1 MSGTLRFG
9 FKKRYSKKKNKP
21 VENKITLD
29 GIKNPVEESKDKD
42 EGIPWKV
49 AKRKTR
55 WKIKKIN
62 KNPQSRRPNTQI

>member
-49 AKRKTR
+49 AKKEN
-55 WKIKKIN
+55 KMENKKD
-62 KNPQSRRPNTQI
+62 K

>member
-49 AKRKTR
+49 AKKE
-55 WKIKKIN
+55 N
-62 KNPQSRRPNTQI
+62 KMENKEDK